1 MLVLDAVVAVAQSDA
16 PEQWAQYCGLV
27 PILVFDDVAAAD
39 APREFLRVRLSGYDA
54 TQGTYADR
62 PEHAACLKLVETFKR
77 LFVEALRVGRYRMYE
92 GEAEIDPKLVTV
104 ETLGHIRGD
113 VWRLGGRARHN
124 VRVTMTPAL
133 PLDDELRV
141 PKDER
146 IRDALR
152 AVHAPYIAAGRVAP
166 HIKRVCKLAQAR
178 LLVDGFEAALS
189 RIEGI
194 AKEAEFDAQRGEIGS
209 GKPKSKGASRQG

>member
-1 MLVLDAVVAVAQSDA
+1 MLILDAVIEVAQSDA
-16 PEQWAQYCGLV
+16 AAQWGLYCGLV

-39 APREFLRVRLSGYDA
+39 APREFLRIRLSGYDDML
-54 TQGTYADR
+54 GTYADR
-62 PEHAACLKLVETFKR
+62 PEYAVCLKLVETFKGMFAAAT
-77 LFVEALRVGRYRMYE
+77 LAGRCLVYE

-104 ETLGHIRGD
+104 ETLNHIRGD
-113 VWRLGGRARHN
+113 EWRLGGRTRHN
-124 VRVTMTPAL
+124 VRVAMAPAL
-133 PLDDELRV
+133 PLDDELHV

-194 AKEAEFDAQRGEIGS
+194 AKEAEFDAQRGKIGS
-209 GKPKSKGASRQG
+209 GKPKPKGASR